1 MYSVTFKT
9 YLFFFFFLY
18 HRIEKSAGLVDL
30 RGKDSICQ
38 QKSKTLKQMASTIRQ
53 YGKEKVLLIDLLF
66 LLVSRK
72 ERTLSFQYIC
82 LSKHYP

>member
-9 YLFFFFFLY
+9 YLFFFFLY

-38 QKSKTLKQMASTIRQ
+38 QKSKTLKQMASTI
-53 YGKEKVLLIDLLF
+53 
-66 LLVSRK
+66 
-72 ERTLSFQYIC
+72 
-82 LSKHYP
+82 